1 MVPKLNK
8 LDIAIEYSCNL
19 ACKGC
24 IAFSNYNRSGTLYPS
39 TAKKYFEQW
48 HNKIQPDEIALF
60 GGEPLLNKN
69 VGPLLLLVRQYWPNA
84 RIKINTNVFN
94 LEADHIQHLFDVGNA
109 VLQATFHFGEEG
121 IRNKLKTKL
130 LDIIKPF
137 GKWDMEQDTE
147 DVCFLSMQNKDVTVR
162 CVQYGEFVSPAKG
175 HGKNLRPWNSNNV
188 EDSISLCGN
197 PSDPIMFEGRLYK
210 CSPLANLKDTLS
222 LFNIDHVDEWQ
233 PYLTYK
239 GIGPN
244 DDIENFVANVGKAS
258 WMCSMCADNSSDLAT
273 YSHLE
278 KGGVEFKN
286 A

>member
-1 MVPKLNK
+1 
-8 LDIAIEYSCNL
+8 
-19 ACKGC
+19 
-24 IAFSNYNRSGTLYPS
+24 
-39 TAKKYFEQW
+39 
-48 HNKIQPDEIALF
+48 
-60 GGEPLLNKN
+60 
-69 VGPLLLLVRQYWPNA
+69 
-84 RIKINTNVFN
+84 
-94 LEADHIQHLFDVGNA
+94 
-109 VLQATFHFGEEG
+109 
-121 IRNKLKTKL
+121 
-130 LDIIKPF
+130 
-137 GKWDMEQDTE
+137 
-147 DVCFLSMQNKDVTVR
+147 MQNKDVTVR

-222 LFNIDHVDEWQ
+222 SFNIDHVDEWQ
-233 PYLTYK
+233 PYLTYN
-239 GIGPN
+239 GIGPD

-258 WMCSMCADNSSDLAT
+258 WMCSMCADNSSDLTT